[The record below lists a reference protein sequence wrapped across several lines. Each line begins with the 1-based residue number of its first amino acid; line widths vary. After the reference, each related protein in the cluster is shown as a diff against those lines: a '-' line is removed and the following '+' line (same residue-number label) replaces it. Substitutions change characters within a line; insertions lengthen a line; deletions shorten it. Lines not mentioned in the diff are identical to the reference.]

1 MRMHVEKHAS
11 DRTASV
17 LCVRRLALERLLLE
31 REVAAYAT
39 ITGTVTSAAQTLGRG
54 CRRSNQSDKAI
65 LGTVYENANKKLA
78 SNEDDHHA

>member
-1 MRMHVEKHAS
+1 MLMHVEKHAS

-39 ITGTVTSAAQTLGRG
+39 ITGTVTSAAQALGRG
-54 CRRSNQSDKAI
+54 
-65 LGTVYENANKKLA
+65 
-78 SNEDDHHA
+78 